1 MPLSAEEFQAR
12 RRPAWDELE
21 DLLRQTRG
29 GALRNQPV
37 ARLERLGHL
46 YRRAASDLAISRRDF
61 PGEGLTD
68 YLNSLVARAHPLIH
82 RGRPL
87 RPAAIGDFLL
97 RGIPRKFRAYGGH
110 VALSAALLLAGVAGG
125 WLAVVLRP
133 DIASSLAPTTSLFDK
148 MARGEIP
155 TGTNTGFLE
164 AAGIFGNNFR
174 VAVLLFAGG
183 VLVGIPTVL
192 NLLFNGWT
200 LGALGAYEHRDGLDV
215 TFWSFIAPHGVVEL
229 SIFVLAGATGLMLA
243 DAILRPG
250 LLRRADALAKV
261 AVDAAVMAVCIA
273 SLLITCAV
281 VEGYLSP
288 SSAPKG
294 VKYAVGAVLG
304 ATLYGWLLRSGREP
318 RRPARRPSLERTIA
332 AGAGADTSS

>member
-1 MPLSAEEFQAR
+1 MALTAEEFHAR
-12 RRPAWDELE
+12 RRAAWDELE
-21 DLLRQTRG
+21 ELVRSSGG

-37 ARLERLGHL
+37 ARLERLGSL
-46 YRRAASDLAISRRDF
+46 YRTAASDLAIARRDF
-61 PGEGLTD
+61 PGEGVTD
-68 YLNSLVARAHPLIH
+68 YLNALVARAHPLIH

-87 RPAAIGDFLL
+87 RPAALGDFLL
-97 RGIPRKFRAYGGH
+97 RGIPRRFRAYGGH
-110 VALSAALLLAGVAGG
+110 VALSAALLVAGIAGG

-133 DIASSLAPTTSLFDK
+133 DIASSIVPSTSLFDK

-164 AAGIFGNNFR
+164 AAAIFGNNFR
-174 VAVLLFAGG
+174 VALLLFAGG

-192 NLLFNGWT
+192 NLLLNGWT
-200 LGALGAYEHRDGLDV
+200 LGTLAAAEHRDGLDV

-250 LLRRADALAKV
+250 LLRRTDALARV
-261 AVDAAVMAVCIA
+261 AADAAVMAVGIA
-273 SLLITCAV
+273 SLLITCAL

-288 SSAPKG
+288 SSAPEG
-294 VKYAVGAVLG
+294 LKYAVGIVLG
-304 ATLYGWLLRSGREP
+304 AALYAWLLLSGREP
-318 RRPARRPSLERTIA
+318 RKPSPRPTLERASA
-332 AGAGADTSS
+332 AGGSLGTSS